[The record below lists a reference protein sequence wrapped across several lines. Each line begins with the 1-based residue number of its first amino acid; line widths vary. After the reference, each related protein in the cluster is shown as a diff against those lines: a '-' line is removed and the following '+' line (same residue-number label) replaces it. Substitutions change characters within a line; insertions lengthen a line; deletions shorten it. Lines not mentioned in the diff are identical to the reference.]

1 VLFGY
6 RARLRAWLPVVFLVP
21 VTLSMHNFWAAS
33 DPMTFQIQLTLFTR
47 NLLLLGGA
55 LFIAHVGAG
64 SLSLDALMAEPVA
77 ELSLVSE
84 SVPELDYGVTPP
96 HAPRPSRSPCPGEF
110 SVAERRPYQNAPQS
124 NGWAAKSENPSA
136 AEAVCLLVFRSASL

>member
-1 VLFGY
+1 MAGVLVPASGLIALAGGLSVLFGY
-6 RARLRAWLPVVFLVP
+6 RARLGAWLLVVFLVP

-33 DPMTFQIQLTLFTR
+33 DPTTFQIQLTLFAR

-77 ELSLVSE
+77 ELSLMSE
-84 SVPELDYGVTPP
+84 SVPELDYR
-96 HAPRPSRSPCPGEF
+96 A
-110 SVAERRPYQNAPQS
+110 
-124 NGWAAKSENPSA
+124 
-136 AEAVCLLVFRSASL
+136 